1 MLPEVENP
9 EKGLPD
15 DVFDFVTRITPM
27 VNVDLLVFG
36 PSNKFLLTRRE
47 TDQFMSGW
55 HVPGSIVRYKE
66 DVQKRLEKLIK
77 SEFGNMSISC
87 LQMVC
92 CYQIVLNKKRTKRGH
107 FISFLYKGIA
117 MDAVSKGQLSAISG
131 KWFDQCPEDLIPVH
145 EIYRNLMDGKTPIN
159 ALNATFGDAK
169 LLFTTTP
176 GYESQ

>member
-55 HVPGSIVRYKE
+55 YVTGSIVRYKE
-66 DVQKRLEKLIK
+66 DVQKRLE
-77 SEFGNMSISC
+77 N
-87 LQMVC
+87 
-92 CYQIVLNKKRTKRGH
+92 
-107 FISFLYKGIA
+107 
-117 MDAVSKGQLSAISG
+117 
-131 KWFDQCPEDLIPVH
+131 
-145 EIYRNLMDGKTPIN
+145 
-159 ALNATFGDAK
+159 
-169 LLFTTTP
+169 
-176 GYESQ
+176 